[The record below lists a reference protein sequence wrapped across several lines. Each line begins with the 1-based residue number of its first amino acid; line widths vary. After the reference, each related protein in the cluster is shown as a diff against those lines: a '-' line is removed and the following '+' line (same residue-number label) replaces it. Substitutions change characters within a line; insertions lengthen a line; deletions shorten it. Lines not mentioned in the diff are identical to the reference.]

1 MEVDSSGPASPCA
14 AGDRL
19 GGDTELSPLPPPAP
33 RHSLATAHFPFAVQP
48 WVAPCLRASVSLLQT
63 QSGRVEGTSWS
74 RGDAGVPAG
83 ADQPQPCGWEGV
95 RVTGEGRVIRIF
107 VLPVLQSFNVLTC
120 SKMKVWKFAAIA
132 SMLLSSM
139 LSILVCRD
147 MLNGSR
153 TNSPLPSSPSSS
165 RASSSSSSSSSSLP
179 VAPRRSPRALRR
191 HSSLLAQYSSL
202 LESYTEGEI
211 RQLIAALVER
221 YSQAMNSGGHEL
233 PLFPRAGSRRKRAR
247 ARHKPCALQELEVSV
262 SELGLG
268 YESDET
274 VLFRYCSGTCEA
286 AVRSYDL
293 SLKSMRSRRR
303 IKKEKVRARPCCRPL
318 AYDDDVSFLDA
329 YNRYYTVNELS
340 AKECGCV

>member
-1 MEVDSSGPASPCA
+1 MHLMRLPAVRDAWDEDIS
-14 AGDRL
+14 
-19 GGDTELSPLPPPAP
+19 LSPLSPTGTHQP
-33 RHSLATAHFPFAVQP
+33 RATFAFSLRSTAWGFSTSLCLSFPTAKLDQ
-48 WVAPCLRASVSLLQT
+48 
-63 QSGRVEGTSWS
+63 S
-74 RGDAGVPAG
+74 RGWRGWAGDTG
-83 ADQPQPCGWEGV
+83 LGV
-95 RVTGEGRVIRIF
+95 REGATGEGRIIRIF

-147 MLNGSR
+147 MFNGSR
-153 TNSPLPSSPSSS
+153 TYSPLPSSLSS
-165 RASSSSSSSSSSLP
+165 RASSSSLP
-179 VAPRRSPRALRR
+179 AAPRRPPRALPR

-202 LESYTEGEI
+202 FESYTEGEI
-211 RQLIAALVER
+211 RQLISALVER

-233 PLFPRAGSRRKRAR
+233 PLFPKAGNRMKRAR
-247 ARHKPCALQELEVSV
+247 ARHKPCALKELEVSV

-274 VLFRYCSGTCEA
+274 VLFRYCSGTCDA
-286 AVRSYDL
+286 AVRNYDL
-293 SLKSMRSRRR
+293 SLKSVRSKRR
-303 IKKEKVRARPCCRPL
+303 IRKEKVRARPCCRPL
-318 AYDDDVSFLDA
+318 SYDDDVSFLDA

>member
-1 MEVDSSGPASPCA
+1 
-14 AGDRL
+14 
-19 GGDTELSPLPPPAP
+19 
-33 RHSLATAHFPFAVQP
+33 
-48 WVAPCLRASVSLLQT
+48 
-63 QSGRVEGTSWS
+63 
-74 RGDAGVPAG
+74 
-83 ADQPQPCGWEGV
+83 
-95 RVTGEGRVIRIF
+95 
-107 VLPVLQSFNVLTC
+107 
-120 SKMKVWKFAAIA
+120 MKVWKFAAIA

-153 TNSPLPSSPSSS
+153 KYSPLPSSPSSS
-165 RASSSSSSSSSSLP
+165 RASSSSSSSSSSSLP
-179 VAPRRSPRALRR
+179 VAPRRSPRALQR

-247 ARHKPCALQELEVSV
+247 ARHKPCALKELEVSV

-293 SLKSMRSRRR
+293 SLKSMRSKRR

>member
-1 MEVDSSGPASPCA
+1 M
-14 AGDRL
+14 
-19 GGDTELSPLPPPAP
+19 
-33 RHSLATAHFPFAVQP
+33 
-48 WVAPCLRASVSLLQT
+48 
-63 QSGRVEGTSWS
+63 
-74 RGDAGVPAG
+74 
-83 ADQPQPCGWEGV
+83 
-95 RVTGEGRVIRIF
+95 
-107 VLPVLQSFNVLTC
+107 SFNVLTC

-147 MLNGSR
+147 MFNGSR
-153 TNSPLPSSPSSS
+153 KYSPLPSSPSSS
-165 RASSSSSSSSSSLP
+165 RASSSSFSSSSSLP
-179 VAPRRSPRALRR
+179 AAPRRSPRALQR
-191 HSSLLAQYSSL
+191 HSSLLSQYSSL

-211 RQLIAALVER
+211 RQLISALVER

-247 ARHKPCALQELEVSV
+247 ARHKPCALKELEVSV

-293 SLKSMRSRRR
+293 SLKSMRSRKR

>member
-1 MEVDSSGPASPCA
+1 MRHPKKVRPPSPCLQPA
-14 AGDRL
+14 R
-19 GGDTELSPLPPPAP
+19 AP
-33 RHSLATAHFPFAVQP
+33 RVRDPTARSTCPRPAATVGKAQTTNQWCRCHQA
-48 WVAPCLRASVSLLQT
+48 AAALRRPETASV
-63 QSGRVEGTSWS
+63 
-74 RGDAGVPAG
+74 
-83 ADQPQPCGWEGV
+83 
-95 RVTGEGRVIRIF
+95 
-107 VLPVLQSFNVLTC
+107 NVLTC

-147 MLNGSR
+147 MFNGSR
-153 TNSPLPSSPSSS
+153 KYSPLPSSLSSS
-165 RASSSSSSSSSSLP
+165 RASSSSSLP
-179 VAPRRSPRALRR
+179 EALRRSPRALQR
-191 HSSLLAQYSSL
+191 HSSLLSQYSSL

-211 RQLIAALVER
+211 RQLISALVER

-247 ARHKPCALQELEVSV
+247 ARHKPCALKELEVSV